1 MNFTTKSQLLIPI
14 VFALSFFILSCGQHE
29 GALANSGTT
38 SKDSAVNLPNTK
50 VDTANA
56 TETVIADAATILAR
70 KQVPVL
76 CYHDIKDW
84 KPNER
89 ASMKEYIVPVQNFKD
104 QMKILYDSGY
114 KTISPDEY
122 YEYLTTGAPLP
133 EKPVMITYDDTD
145 LEQFTIGKTEMDKYG
160 FKGVYFIMTISI
172 GRPRYMSKEQIKQLA
187 DEGHT
192 IASHT
197 WDHHNVKNYQGD
209 DWDNQLLKSK
219 NTIEGITGKPVK
231 YFAYPFGLW
240 KPEAFPELEKRGY
253 KAAYI
258 LSTSR
263 DTSDPLY
270 TIRRMIVPGTWS
282 TTSMLNS
289 MKKTF
294 NRN

>member
-1 MNFTTKSQLLIPI
+1 
-14 VFALSFFILSCGQHE
+14 
-29 GALANSGTT
+29 
-38 SKDSAVNLPNTK
+38 
-50 VDTANA
+50 
-56 TETVIADAATILAR
+56 
-70 KQVPVL
+70 
-76 CYHDIKDW
+76 
-84 KPNER
+84 
-89 ASMKEYIVPVQNFKD
+89 
-104 QMKILYDSGY
+104 
-114 KTISPDEY
+114 
-122 YEYLTTGAPLP
+122 
-133 EKPVMITYDDTD
+133 MITYDDTD
-145 LEQFTIGKTEMDKYG
+145 EEQFTIGKTEMDKYG

-172 GRPRYMSKEQIKQLA
+172 GRPRYMNKEQIKQLA

-197 WDHHNVKNYQGD
+197 WDHHSVKKYEGD

-219 NTIEGITGKPVK
+219 NTIEGITGKPVQ

-253 KAAYI
+253 KAAFI

-263 DTSDPLY
+263 DTTAPLY

-282 TTSMLNS
+282 TASMINS

>member
-1 MNFTTKSQLLIPI
+1 MNSITKSKLT
-14 VFALSFFILSCGQHE
+14 VAVFFALPLFILGCSQQDN
-29 GALANSGTT
+29 AATAKITLNDSVANT
-38 SKDSAVNLPNTK
+38 SDNAADSNLTSNT
-50 VDTANA
+50 
-56 TETVIADAATILAR
+56 EIADAATILAR

-76 CYHDIKDW
+76 CYHDIKNW

-122 YEYLTTGAPLP
+122 YAYLTTGAPLP

-197 WDHHNVKNYQGD
+197 WDHHNVKNYVGD

-219 NTIEGITGKPVK
+219 NTIESITGKPVK

-253 KAAYI
+253 KAAFI

-263 DTSDPLY
+263 DTTAPLY

-289 MKKTF
+289 MTKTF
-294 NRN
+294 NRY

>member
-1 MNFTTKSQLLIPI
+1 MKSISLSKLTVALLF
-14 VFALSFFILSCGQHE
+14 VFFLIFLSCGQQE
-29 GALANSGTT
+29 GALANSGNTATDSNQHSTGT
-38 SKDSAVNLPNTK
+38 SI
-50 VDTANA
+50 DTIT
-56 TETVIADAATILAR
+56 TETEIADAATILAR
-70 KQVPVL
+70 KQVPIL

-84 KPNER
+84 RPNEK
-89 ASMKEYIVPVQNFKD
+89 ASMKQYIVPVQTFKD
-104 QMKILYDSGY
+104 QMKILHDSGY

-122 YEYLTTGAPLP
+122 YAYLTTGAPLP

-192 IASHT
+192 IESHT
-197 WDHHNVKNYQGD
+197 WDHNNVKKYEGD
-209 DWDNQLLKSK
+209 DWDIQLLKSK
-219 NTIEGITGKPVK
+219 NTIEEITGKPVK
-231 YFAYPFGLW
+231 YFAYPFGAW

-263 DTSDPLY
+263 DTTAPLY
-270 TIRRMIVPGTWS
+270 TLRRMIVPGTWS
-282 TTSMLNS
+282 STTMLKS
-289 MKKTF
+289 MKMTF

>member
-1 MNFTTKSQLLIPI
+1 MNSITLSKLTVALLFLLPTI
-14 VFALSFFILSCGQHE
+14 ILSCGQQE
-29 GALANSGTT
+29 SVLANSGTT
-38 SKDSAVNLPNTK
+38 TSDSVKHSKTSI
-50 VDTANA
+50 DTVS
-56 TETVIADAATILAR
+56 TEPVIADAATILAR

-76 CYHDIKDW
+76 CYHDIRDW
-84 KPNER
+84 KPNEKT
-89 ASMKEYIVPVQNFKD
+89 SMKEYIVPVQNFKD
-104 QMKILYDSGY
+104 QMKILHDSGY

-122 YEYLTTGAPLP
+122 FAYLTTGAPLP

-219 NTIEGITGKPVK
+219 NTIEGITGKPVE

-263 DTSDPLY
+263 DTTAPLY

>member
-1 MNFTTKSQLLIPI
+1 MRSITSGKLTAALIVLPFI
-14 VFALSFFILSCGQHE
+14 FFSCGQQE
-29 GALANSGTT
+29 DVLANSGINETDSTENVSRNLNDTT
-38 SKDSAVNLPNTK
+38 S
-50 VDTANA
+50 A
-56 TETVIADAATILAR
+56 TETAIADAATILAR

-76 CYHDIKDW
+76 CYHDIRDW

-89 ASMKEYIVPVQNFKD
+89 TSMKEYIVPVQNFKD
-104 QMKILYDSGY
+104 QMKTLHDSGY

-122 YEYLTTGAPLP
+122 YAYLTTGAPLP

-219 NTIEGITGKPVK
+219 NTIEAITGKPVK

-263 DTSDPLY
+263 DSTAPLY

-282 TTSMLNS
+282 TKSMLNS
-289 MKKTF
+289 MTKTF

>member
-1 MNFTTKSQLLIPI
+1 MRSITSGKLTAALIVLPFIFFT
-14 VFALSFFILSCGQHE
+14 CGQQE
-29 GALANSGTT
+29 DVLANSGINETDSTENVSRNLNDTT
-38 SKDSAVNLPNTK
+38 S
-50 VDTANA
+50 A
-56 TETVIADAATILAR
+56 TETAIADAATILAR

-76 CYHDIKDW
+76 CYHDIRDW

-89 ASMKEYIVPVQNFKD
+89 TSMKEYIVPVQNFKD
-104 QMKILYDSGY
+104 QMKTLHDSGY

-122 YEYLTTGAPLP
+122 YAYLTTGAPLP

-219 NTIEGITGKPVK
+219 NTIEAITGKPVK

-263 DTSDPLY
+263 DSTAPLY

-282 TTSMLNS
+282 TKSMLNS
-289 MKKTF
+289 MTKTF

>member
-1 MNFTTKSQLLIPI
+1 MIFFNRSKLPLILLSTISI
-14 VFALSFFILSCGQHE
+14 IILSCGQQQQN
-29 GALANSGTT
+29 LADTAVHDSINNKAASSADTLTT
-38 SKDSAVNLPNTK
+38 S
-50 VDTANA
+50 AN
-56 TETVIADAATILAR
+56 EIADAATILSK

-76 CYHDIKDW
+76 CYHDIKNW
-84 KPNER
+84 PPNLR
-89 ASMKEYIVPVQNFKD
+89 TSMKEYIVPIQNFKD
-104 QMKILYDSGY
+104 QMKILHDSGY

-122 YEYLTTGAPLP
+122 YAYLTTGATLP

-145 LEQFTIGKTEMDKYG
+145 EEQFTIGKTEMDKYG

-172 GRPRYMSKEQIKQLA
+172 GRPRYMNKEQIKQLA

-197 WDHHNVKNYQGD
+197 WDHHSVKKYEGD

-219 NTIEGITGKPVK
+219 NTIEGITGKPVQ

-253 KAAYI
+253 KAAFI

-263 DTSDPLY
+263 DTTAPLY

-282 TTSMLNS
+282 TASMINS

>member
-1 MNFTTKSQLLIPI
+1 MRSITSGKLTAALIVLPFI
-14 VFALSFFILSCGQHE
+14 FFSCGQQE
-29 GALANSGTT
+29 DVLANSGINATDSTENVSRNLNDTT
-38 SKDSAVNLPNTK
+38 S
-50 VDTANA
+50 A
-56 TETVIADAATILAR
+56 TETAIADAATILAR

-76 CYHDIKDW
+76 CYHDIRDW

-89 ASMKEYIVPVQNFKD
+89 TSMKEYIVPVQNFKD
-104 QMKILYDSGY
+104 QMKTLHDSGY

-122 YEYLTTGAPLP
+122 YAYLTTGAPLP

-219 NTIEGITGKPVK
+219 NTIEAITGKPVK

-263 DTSDPLY
+263 DSTAPLY

-282 TTSMLNS
+282 TKSMLNS
-289 MKKTF
+289 MTKTF

>member
-1 MNFTTKSQLLIPI
+1 MNLINQSKLT
-14 VFALSFFILSCGQHE
+14 VASFFLLSFLFLNCGQQE
-29 GALANSGTT
+29 SNIAGSNSTT
-38 SKDSAVNLPNTK
+38 DSTDNRITSTDSV
-50 VDTANA
+50 A
-56 TETVIADAATILAR
+56 TEPAIADAATIFAK

-104 QMKILYDSGY
+104 QMKILHDSGY

-122 YEYLTTGAPLP
+122 YAYLTTGAPLP

-145 LEQFTIGKTEMDKYG
+145 LEQFTIGKMEMDKYG
-160 FKGVYFIMTISI
+160 FKGVYFIMTIAI
-172 GRPRYMSKEQIKQLA
+172 GKPRYMSKEQIKQLA

-197 WDHHNVKNYQGD
+197 WDHHNVKNYKGD
-209 DWDNQLLKSK
+209 DWDIQLLNSK

-253 KAAYI
+253 KAAFI

-263 DTSDPLY
+263 DTTAPLY

-282 TTSMLNS
+282 TKSMLNS
-289 MKKTF
+289 MDKTF
-294 NRN
+294 SRN